1 MERGVTRAG
10 VALTQELVR
19 KRKNIWLEFVE
30 RLVKTKPLGLIGGV
44 IVVIIG
50 LMAAFAPWIT
60 PYSFEEI
67 NTSEAL
73 QSYSLKHWLGT
84 DEIGRD
90 LFTRVVFGARI
101 SLMVGFFTLF
111 LMLPF
116 AVLLGIASGYFGGRF
131 DMLVQR
137 IVDAVLSFPYLVFLL
152 ALVAVFQPGLW
163 TIILAL
169 AFLSI
174 WGSSRIIRGAAMSV
188 KHNQFVD
195 AAKSIGAGDMRI
207 LLRHVLPNV
216 FAPIIVIATINVGGF
231 ILAEAS
237 ISFLGFGVPP
247 PTPTWGG
254 MLSGAGLYYMYDA
267 PWLALWPGIFLSLT
281 VFGFNM
287 LGDAMRDLLDPRL
300 RRA

>member
-1 MERGVTRAG
+1 
-10 VALTQELVR
+10 
-19 KRKNIWLEFVE
+19 
-30 RLVKTKPLGLIGGV
+30 
-44 IVVIIG
+44 
-50 LMAAFAPWIT
+50 
-60 PYSFEEI
+60 
-67 NTSEAL
+67 
-73 QSYSLKHWLGT
+73 
-84 DEIGRD
+84 
-90 LFTRVVFGARI
+90 
-101 SLMVGFFTLF
+101 
-111 LMLPF
+111 MLPF

-188 KHNQFVD
+188 KHDQFVD

-267 PWLALWPGIFLSLT
+267 PWLSLWPGIFLSLT